1 MIWHF
6 YAFFHLWLD
15 SGDIIRF
22 LVGRKQLN
30 RAKSLLWFCLEH
42 LLFVLGWLILPNFPT
57 RTTTKR
63 HDGIRPQH
71 IVSHW
76 EFSFKCQLHE
86 RYGHTLST
94 GIEKRIPRDES
105 WMLCKRQSKESPGF
119 LITLRRFLVIFS
131 TTTLISFTKPRF
143 WRWFWGAEKVWT
155 SIGS

>member
-71 IVSHW
+71 IVSHCG
-76 EFSFKCQLHE
+76 FSFLCQRHE
-86 RYGHTLST
+86 SSFWVHTVKLWVLTPLVGFFRWLMQGIFGPYVLWPFDKKLIFWIVTRVSARDYTVHTRVLQST
-94 GIEKRIPRDES
+94 PAYRG
-105 WMLCKRQSKESPGF
+105 W
-119 LITLRRFLVIFS
+119 
-131 TTTLISFTKPRF
+131 
-143 WRWFWGAEKVWT
+143 
-155 SIGS
+155 SIQK